1 MQDRPP
7 SRTRQGW
14 CFPPPL
20 ALSPLDIR
28 LGSLTQG
35 SFFLALALA
44 LALLLAPGL
53 LLRAAAGQALME
65 VDGERVEGV
74 LGGLGVEIAA
84 ALLRE
89 VAAAGLGPL
98 LVPDL
103 AVEYG
108 VRSTDRRRPRE
119 RAAGLV
125 GGAVKQR
132 TWRGREP
139 SCNIRLHHCVTPVG
153 SSSLKS

>member
-53 LLRAAAGQALME
+53 LLRAAAGQALVK

-108 VRSTDRRRPRE
+108 VRSTEYGQTTTE
-119 RAAGLV
+119 RASGRV
-125 GGAVKQR
+125 SRGGGETTHLARKETFV
-132 TWRGREP
+132 
-139 SCNIRLHHCVTPVG
+139 
-153 SSSLKS
+153 